1 MFDLVYPEVFDLDGG
16 EGADLERG
24 REVVRIGV
32 LQVHLG
38 VLGVAVQ
45 SLLFELGLEG
55 LLQIVH
61 LPVEHG
67 GFFQIQSKGLI
78 LVTSV
83 VNVIRLSISPML
95 YPWQKQFQAKFI
107 NLIKQ
112 FKLFQ

>member
-45 SLLFELGLEG
+45 CLLFELGLEG

-67 GFFQIQSKGLI
+67 GFFSDSVKRVDLI

-83 VNVIRLSISPML
+83 DNVIRLSICPML
-95 YPWQKQFQAKFI
+95 PMAKVI
-107 NLIKQ
+107 SS
-112 FKLFQ
+112 